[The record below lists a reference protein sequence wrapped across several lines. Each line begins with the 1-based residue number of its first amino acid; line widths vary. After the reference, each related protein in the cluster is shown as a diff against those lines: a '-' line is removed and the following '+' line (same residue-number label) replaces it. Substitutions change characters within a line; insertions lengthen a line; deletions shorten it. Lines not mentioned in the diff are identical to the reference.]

1 VPLARSAYRARQFVL
16 ALFPKFEEHHHDLVR
31 GVLNEGELALFESM
45 EKRDRRHG
53 IRVMEHLMTDHHAD
67 RDLLAAALLHD
78 CGKGRVPLWL
88 RVAYVVAPAYVG
100 WLARGAKRPK
110 GDSRA
115 GAQYD
120 WCEGLP
126 VHSVPGADAR
136 STAEAAYGLVHH
148 ASLGAELAR
157 KAGSSEA
164 TVRYISG
171 STAEH
176 EHDKI
181 AVLRAA
187 DDRS

>member
-88 RVAYVVAPAYVG
+88 RVAYVVAPWYVSR
-100 WLARGAKRPK
+100 LA
-110 GDSRA
+110 DEA
-115 GAQYD
+115 GPAA
-120 WCEGLP
+120 EGR
-126 VHSVPGADAR
+126 PGAALR
-136 STAEAAYGLVHH
+136 LVRHAE
-148 ASLGAELAR
+148 LGAERAR
-157 KAGSSEA
+157 QAGSSEA

>member
-31 GVLNEGELALFESM
+31 GVMSDGELALFESM
-45 EKRDRRHG
+45 DRSDRRHG

-88 RVAYVVAPAYVG
+88 RVAYVAAPWFVG
-100 WLARGAKRPK
+100 RLAGETASGSHRT
-110 GDSRA
+110 DS
-115 GAQYD
+115 
-120 WCEGLP
+120 
-126 VHSVPGADAR
+126 
-136 STAEAAYGLVHH
+136 AAYRLVHH
-148 ASLGAELAR
+148 AEIGAELAR
-157 KAGSSEA
+157 QAGSSEA

-171 STAEH
+171 SAAEH

>member
-1 VPLARSAYRARQFVL
+1 
-16 ALFPKFEEHHHDLVR
+16 
-31 GVLNEGELALFESM
+31 
-45 EKRDRRHG
+45 
-53 IRVMEHLMTDHHAD
+53 MEHLMTDHHSD

-88 RVAYVVAPAYVG
+88 RVAYVVAPWYVSR
-100 WLARGAKRPK
+100 LA
-110 GDSRA
+110 DEA
-115 GAQYD
+115 GPAA
-120 WCEGLP
+120 EGR
-126 VHSVPGADAR
+126 PGAALR
-136 STAEAAYGLVHH
+136 LVRHAE
-148 ASLGAELAR
+148 LGAERAR
-157 KAGSSEA
+157 QAGSSET

>member
-31 GVLNEGELALFESM
+31 RVLSDGELALFESM
-45 EKRDRRHG
+45 DKSDRRHG

-67 RDLLAAALLHD
+67 RDLLAAALIHD

-88 RVAYVVAPAYVG
+88 RVAFVVAPGYVRS
-100 WLARGAKRPK
+100 LARRLEASERAQNRKQYEWCGASP
-110 GDSRA
+110 
-115 GAQYD
+115 
-120 WCEGLP
+120 LP
-126 VHSVPGADAR
+126 QVLGVSPAET
-136 STAEAAYGLVHH
+136 TAAAYRLVHH
-148 ASLGAELAR
+148 AELGAELAR
-157 KAGSSEA
+157 QAGASEA